1 MNRSSE
7 YMYIWFSVDFKDQ
20 QEKKVYFIFLN
31 FIPTQILHKLIYF
44 VCTYTQP
51 QNFVWGP
58 IFQNRGFISTV
69 PWVRSERL
77 TDCYSGW
84 IENEKWVINAHTVSE
99 NLVPRGFFR
108 IYIIIFIFISWQ
120 LVRNLHH
127 SKESLADYLLSYS
140 LLK

>member
-51 QNFVWGP
+51 QNFVWGL

-99 NLVPRGFFR
+99 NLVPRGFLES
-108 IYIIIFIFISWQ
+108 IS
-120 LVRNLHH
+120 
-127 SKESLADYLLSYS
+127 
-140 LLK
+140 